1 VDESFL
7 DFQTKMHSVYPQMT
21 QIAQMKEGYPEPE
34 TKKLETRN

>member
-1 VDESFL
+1 
-7 DFQTKMHSVYPQMT
+7 MT